1 MNTVTHIKIK
11 MRHYTTELISCILN
25 NRKQKYPSDTVSQY
39 YDYSTK
45 MCHVE
50 MSGLILQGSV
60 ENVALCQTMIYAVT
74 DNRISVN

>member
-1 MNTVTHIKIK
+1 MTTVTNIKGK
-11 MRHYTTELISCILN
+11 MTHYTTELTLRIIN

-39 YDYSTK
+39 YDYSSK

-60 ENVALCQTMIYAVT
+60 GQKLLVVLKTWHFV
-74 DNRISVN
+74 RP